1 MKFKNIAAISFTI
14 SFGMMIL
21 MYVHLPFV
29 PYFIAKKIFLFC
41 GIIALFF
48 NLLSFKEEKNQEDFN
63 LLFWIGTIIL
73 FLGLYFK
80 IAHWPFSMKIIF
92 IGIAVTGF
100 SFFYS
105 PNLKNSESESTDILD
120 KE

>member
-1 MKFKNIAAISFTI
+1 MKFKNIAAISFTV
-14 SFGMMIL
+14 SFLMMVL
-21 MYVHLPFV
+21 MYVHSTFV

-48 NLLSFKEEKNQEDFN
+48 NLLSYKEEKNQEEFN

-80 IAHWPFSMKIIF
+80 IAHWPYSMKIIY
-92 IGIAVTGF
+92 IGIAVTGV

-105 PNLKNSESESTDILD
+105 PNLKNNKSESSDILD
-120 KE
+120 NE

>member
-1 MKFKNIAAISFTI
+1 MNFKNIAAICFAI
-14 SFGMMIL
+14 SFAMMIL
-21 MYVHLPFV
+21 MYVHSTV
-29 PYFIAKKIFLFC
+29 IPYFIAKKIFLFC

-48 NLLSFKEEKNQEDFN
+48 NLLSYKDEKNKSDFN

-105 PNLKNSESESTDILD
+105 PTINTKKSDSADILD
-120 KE
+120 NE

>member
-1 MKFKNIAAISFTI
+1 MKFKNIAAICFAI
-14 SFGMMIL
+14 SFAMMIL
-21 MYVHLPFV
+21 MYVHSSLIPF
-29 PYFIAKKIFLFC
+29 FIAKKLFLFC

-48 NLLSFKEEKNQEDFN
+48 NLLSYKDEKNKEDFN

-92 IGIAVTGF
+92 VGITVTGI

-105 PNLKNSESESTDILD
+105 PNLKNKKSESSDILD
-120 KE
+120 NE